1 MPTESGMPHQRST
14 VNEPC
19 ALGTASPTAT
29 AISSVSATQS
39 VPRPMVAE
47 R

>member
-1 MPTESGMPHQRST
+1 MESGRPHQRSP

-19 ALGTASPTAT
+19 ALGTANPTAT
-29 AISSVSATQS
+29 AISSVSATQR
-39 VPRPMVAE
+39 VPRPMAAE